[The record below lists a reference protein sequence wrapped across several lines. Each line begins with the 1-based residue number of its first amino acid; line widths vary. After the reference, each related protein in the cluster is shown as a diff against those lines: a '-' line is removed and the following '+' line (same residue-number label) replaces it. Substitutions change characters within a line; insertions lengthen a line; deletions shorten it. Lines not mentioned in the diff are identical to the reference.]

1 MVEEKAESVWKNS
14 RFVRLYA
21 AHAASL
27 VGSGIGTAAI
37 ALLADGLRPGA
48 GPQVLGIVLTIRILI
63 VVFLSPLAGQLAER
77 IGRRLQMSGT
87 LRSKIV

>member
-63 VVFLSPLAGQLAER
+63 VPNSIKSACCFIEYNGHKSSSLYS
-77 IGRRLQMSGT
+77 S
-87 LRSKIV
+87 